1 MARPST
7 PLISREAT
15 VAAALQIID
24 DDGLD
29 ALSLPRLARELNVKA
44 PSLYHHFSDKN
55 EILAAVAQGI
65 VAKTTFPRKPASGD
79 WAEWFTQLSLNFRA
93 AVLRHRKAAPI
104 LLQFLPR
111 ELLTDLYES
120 AAVYLDECGVPVE
133 LHVQILDGLEKL
145 ALGATIA
152 EAMRPHS
159 RSRVQ
164 FEYADAERHPVLTAA
179 GRANQLN
186 PRQVFEQMIRSYL
199 LGVQHFG
206 MVESSSD
213 GGRSRTVPASS
224 PVVTEKLDATA

>member
-7 PLISREAT
+7 PLISRDAT
-15 VAAALQIID
+15 VVAALKIID
-24 DDGLD
+24 NDGLE

-55 EILAAVAQGI
+55 EILSAVAQAI

-93 AVLRHRKAAPI
+93 AVLRHRQAAPI
-104 LLQFLPR
+104 LLQFMPR

-120 AAVYLDECGVPVE
+120 AAIYLEECGVPVE

-145 ALGATIA
+145 ALGATIT

-159 RSRVQ
+159 RARVH
-164 FEYADAERHPVLTAA
+164 FEGADPERHPVLTAA

-186 PRQVFEQMIRSYL
+186 PRQIFEQTIRSYL
-199 LGVQHFG
+199 LGVAHFG
-206 MVESSSD
+206 IVEMD
-213 GGRSRTVPASS
+213 ASTAS
-224 PVVTEKLDATA
+224 TAKKPVLDATA

>member
-1 MARPST
+1 MVARPST

-24 DDGLD
+24 EDGLE

-44 PSLYHHFSDKN
+44 PSLYHHFADKN
-55 EILAAVAQGI
+55 EILAAVARGI

-104 LLQFLPR
+104 LLQYLPR

-120 AAVYLDECGVPVE
+120 AATYLEECEVPVE

-152 EAMRPHS
+152 EAMRPYS
-159 RSRVQ
+159 RARVQ
-164 FEYADAERHPVLTAA
+164 FEDADPERHPVLTAA
-179 GRANQLN
+179 CHANQLN
-186 PRQVFEQMIRSYL
+186 PRQIFEQTVRSYL
-199 LGVQHFG
+199 LGVAHFG
-206 MVESSSD
+206 TLD
-213 GGRSRTVPASS
+213 TAALQSRAAAKRGSEPLNAS
-224 PVVTEKLDATA
+224 A